1 MLFLRISNKSICVF
15 ENKMKKEWCEN
26 QFICQPSAAGSSPA
40 ASAWPPATQS
50 TDRQSDKRTDL
61 ENSIDSCSEC
71 IVFCTEATVS
81 AWTIAANCCTSVP
94 EVFFG
99 VEGISHISR
108 SEHFTLFALP
118 PCHFFSTDVHLHG
131 STAERLGC
139 HRSKNIK
146 RWFPLEAWSQQA
158 PSFREVLEQRGHLAA
173 YDWTVHLSSVTKQRK
188 AAP

>member
-1 MLFLRISNKSICVF
+1 MNSFANHLLQVPHQLLAHDHLQR
-15 ENKMKKEWCEN
+15 N
-26 QFICQPSAAGSSPA
+26 QQI
-40 ASAWPPATQS
+40 
-50 TDRQSDKRTDL
+50 DKRTDL
-61 ENSIDSCSEC
+61 ENERISLEQPEYSIDSCSEC
-71 IVFCTEATVS
+71 IVFCTEVTVS
-81 AWTIAANCCTSVP
+81 AWTTAANCCSSVP

-118 PCHFFSTDVHLHG
+118 PCHFFSTDVHLNG

-173 YDWTVHLSSVTKQRK
+173 YDWTVHLCSVTKQRK